1 MADFRTDLAVEAR
14 EIWEKSAGKA
24 ETLPGVEVCT
34 RDLSGFEVTSVKITC
49 EEGEN
54 ALGKPRGEYV
64 TLELDELLRREDDAF
79 SRGASALAGEIRSL
93 LKLGG
98 GESVLV
104 AGLGNEAVTPDSI
117 GPKCTKYTMATRHLA
132 QYMPQQFGTWRRVSV
147 IETGVLGTTG
157 LESAE
162 IVRAVCEKLK
172 PDRVIAVDALCSA
185 SVSRVCRTVQLTDA
199 GIVPG
204 SGVGNS
210 RAAINESTVG
220 VPVIAVGVPT
230 VTDAATVAAE
240 LSELAG
246 ISPPDESKLRSVSQG
261 MIVTPREI
269 DVRAGDISKLIA
281 YGINLALHDG
291 LTVAD
296 IDMFVS

>member
-14 EIWEKSAGKA
+14 ELWAKSAA
-24 ETLPGVEVCT
+24 ETDNLRGVEVRT
-34 RDLSGFEVTSVKITC
+34 RDFSGFEVTAVKITG
-49 EEGEN
+49 EEGEK
-54 ALGKPRGEYV
+54 ALKKPRGEYV
-64 TLELDELLRREDDAF
+64 TLELDELIRREDDAF
-79 SRGASALAGEIRSL
+79 SRGASALAGELRSL
-93 LKLGG
+93 LRLASGD
-98 GESVLV
+98 SVLV
-104 AGLGNEAVTPDSI
+104 AGLGNESVTPDSI
-117 GPKCTKYTMATRHLA
+117 GPRCTKYTMATRHLA
-132 QYMPQQFGTWRRVSV
+132 QHVPEHFGTWRHVSV

-162 IVRAVCEKLK
+162 IIRAICEKLG

-210 RAAINESTVG
+210 RAAINEGTVG

-246 ISPPDESKLRSVSQG
+246 FSPPDEGKLRSVSDG